1 MPYRCKRAA
10 SPSPDRG
17 ATGSGAEGLDGLGC
31 EVGRCRGIGLGGGH
45 VLAVG
50 PVRPDL
56 RFVDELFDGV
66 GAVVAL
72 RDLLPQGVS
81 GTAAT
86 ASVTPRSPAR
96 CRPGAVSVAVFS
108 RTFDPVEAERQ
119 DRAMRALIGN
129 DLCHG

>member
-1 MPYRCKRAA
+1 
-10 SPSPDRG
+10 
-17 ATGSGAEGLDGLGC
+17 
-31 EVGRCRGIGLGGGH
+31 
-45 VLAVG
+45 VLAVE

-66 GAVVAL
+66 GAVIAL
-72 RDLLPQGVS
+72 RDLLPQGLS

-86 ASVTPRSPAR
+86 ASATPRSPAR
-96 CRPGAVSVAVFS
+96 RRPGAVSVAVFS

-129 DLCHG
+129 DLCHD